1 MGTYIVYII
10 KTALCLTVLYLPYT
24 LMLRRESFYRI
35 NRIALLAIVA
45 AAFLIPALQIHFSSG
60 SMQQINAECASW
72 QQTAARYIE
81 QPTKRVAGSIGATG
95 RPAATS
101 TDKVPQSASASVIP
115 TETPSL
121 DSTLP
126 APSSRPSLLSLWPLF
141 LLATYLLGCIVI
153 FIFRIQQIVRLA
165 LFIPHHCLW
174 KKRLDSGAI
183 VYCHAADLHP
193 FSWMHSIVV
202 SKADT
207 LTENYPVILAHEEAH
222 VHCGHS
228 YDILL
233 IVVAETLQWFNPVI
247 WMLHQD
253 LCAVHEYQ
261 ADDAVLHKGYVKQN
275 YQLFLISRLANARL
289 NTVANGF
296 SAKSVRSR
304 ILMMARSSSRW
315 MFAKYVYLIPMS
327 VFAVIAFASPT
338 LAEIGK
344 KVEASKN
351 EMIDRLKTETSLLA
365 DTTKTATGPDQLE
378 QVKAFETSANDH
390 GLVGWKM
397 PLRKGYTATLTA
409 SAANADTTFTLT
421 VLDRKGNVVSRKVLG
436 HDNTRSIFGI
446 KSHSSLHADTLMHF
460 TACEGLNVNDWTW
473 YNHLHVWV
481 LSWYIRGH
489 QYYVD
494 GKGQIHI
501 GKLFETSLSEN
512 YSPYMMKSPIKRSR
526 FLKGNIDFVYG
537 LSQDKN
543 IPENLYEAR
552 RGAGLLLSQKLK
564 NEKVYMTAA
573 KLPSYPGKEDDAIR
587 FLQQWDLHGKT
598 GYVLVRF
605 IVRSNGAITD
615 VHVLGS
621 TNEEFNDCLEQAF
634 YNMPKWNPARDKNGK
649 AVSMMM
655 NMPFCNDGQRFHVDN
670 TTAALTMKRVYKD
683 CISSLTVHGANLSEY
698 IGKHYLTNQLRASLR
713 QPVPQVLLDNDY
725 IDAWVER
732 TLETYQMPDNWV
744 MVEYHM
750 ACFTPQAEDKCIALH
765 LIAANGS
772 YKIDRIV
779 TTPEKDARIQELL
792 RRMVFD
798 SRSLLP
804 SVFPSFVD
812 PSQKTTPFSI
822 YQLKNAEYGSV
833 EYTVTWDA
841 KIKDIH
847 SDLNSEGAKE
857 AVEHLQHVENV
868 KPAYM
873 FGMPTNIRMHMDVL
887 PDSTTYIIR

>member
-81 QPTKRVAGSIGATG
+81 QPTKRVAGSIGVTG

-101 TDKVPQSASASVIP
+101 TDKVQKSASASVTP
-115 TETPSL
+115 TETPPL

-165 LFIPHHCLW
+165 LFIPRHCLW
-174 KKRLDSGAI
+174 KKRLDSGAT

-222 VHCGHS
+222 VHYGHS

-436 HDNTRSIFGI
+436 HDNARSIFGI

-460 TACEGLNVNDWTW
+460 TACEGLNVNDWTPRDTRRTWALNW
-473 YNHLHVWV
+473 YV
-481 LSWYIRGH
+481 RGH
-489 QYYVD
+489 LYYID
-494 GKGQIHI
+494 GKGQIHT
-501 GKLFETSLSEN
+501 GKFFDTSFFDG
-512 YSPYMMKSPIKRSR
+512 YISPKLDSPFIR
-526 FLKGNIDFVYG
+526 FPYLKEQVDVLYKQ
-537 LSQDKN
+537 SQDHSN
-543 IPENLYEAR
+543 SEEAR
-552 RGAGLLLSQKLK
+552 RGAALLLSQQLK
-564 NEKVYMTAA
+564 NDKVYPVADKVPT
-573 KLPSYPGKEDDAIR
+573 YPGGDEYR
-587 FLQQWDLHGKT
+587 NLFLQRWNFYGER
-598 GYVLVRF
+598 GSALVRF
-605 IVRSNGAITD
+605 IVRSDGTITD
-615 VHVLGS
+615 VHILGNAS
-621 TNEEFNDCLEQAF
+621 AIFNDRLELAF

-649 AVSMMM
+649 AVSMIM
-655 NMPFCNDGQRFHVDN
+655 NAPVNNNGQSFRFYLHDA
-670 TTAALTMKRVYKD
+670 TPALAIKRIYKE
-683 CISSLTVHGANLSEY
+683 CISCLTAHGITTDKYLKEQ
-698 IGKHYLTNQLRASLR
+698 YLTDPLRASLHR
-713 QPVPQVLLDNDY
+713 PFPQALLDRDHA
-725 IDAWVER
+725 DAWIEH
-732 TLETYQMPDNWV
+732 TLETYQLPDNWV
-744 MVEYHM
+744 MAEYYT
-750 ACFTPQAEDKCIALH
+750 ACFTPQIEHRCIALH
-765 LIAANGS
+765 LTVINGS
-772 YKIDRIV
+772 YKIDQIV
-779 TTPEKDARIQELL
+779 TTPDKDTRIQALL
-792 RRMVFD
+792 RRMIFD
-798 SRSLLP
+798 SQSLP
-804 SVFPSFVD
+804 PDVSPSFSD
-812 PSQKTTPFSI
+812 PSQMTKLMTA
-822 YQLKNAEYGSV
+822 YQLKSTKFSSV
-833 EYTVTWDA
+833 EYIITWDA

-847 SDLNSEGAKE
+847 SNLTSEGTEEITKR
-857 AVEHLQHVENV
+857 LQHVRDV
-868 KPAYM
+868 KPAYI
-873 FGMPTNIRMHMDVL
+873 FGMPTNTRIHMDIV
-887 PDSTTYIIR
+887 PDHSFPNN